1 MIVAGRPGEY
11 SRRHERSPVAV
22 YEDLLDAIARVRA
35 GTGDADA
42 WMRGLSGPDLAVA
55 ANLVAV
61 RTGAIDTV
69 LAKIRGGHP
78 ELFDPP
84 PAAPATPG
92 GEPQPEARTGFGGR
106 SDQNR
111 GNRFGASE
119 LDDGAGRSAGH
130 HRGAQ
135 RARERR
141 RCRAVLDGL
150 QRDVEAAVAGRTDLD
165 TPAGAR
171 GFQRYLIDKLRDI
184 RTVVETAGLDA
195 TSKAALVAAL
205 ASLYATPCP
214 RRGSVRRRGQ
224 NPRPSRRTLRRQRPI
239 PRTKPS
245 STTCSADAE
254 LDLGPRR

>member
-1 MIVAGRPGEY
+1 
-11 SRRHERSPVAV
+11 VAV
-22 YEDLLDAIARVRA
+22 YEDLLDAIAGSARA
-35 GTGDADA
+35 PVTPT
-42 WMRGLSGPDLAVA
+42 RGCAGCPAPTSLA

-61 RTGAIDTV
+61 RTPGAIDTV

-92 GEPQPEARTGFGGR
+92 GEPQPGANRVRRPKR
-106 SDQNR
+106 SEPRKPLAHQNSTTAQVDLQVITAVL
-111 GNRFGASE
+111 NAHASDVGA
-119 LDDGAGRSAGH
+119 
-130 HRGAQ
+130 
-135 RARERR
+135 
-141 RCRAVLDGL
+141 RAVLDGL

-214 RRGSVRRRGQ
+214 RPRTGPPPRP
-224 NPRPSRRTLRRQRPI
+224 NPRPSRRTAPPAPDTADEALLDDLLGP
-239 PRTKPS
+239 
-245 STTCSADAE
+245 DAE
-254 LDLGPRR
+254 PRRG